1 MKVFLTNIPAFYK
14 NNLFNRI
21 AEKEELMVL
30 FTGLVTDGSIRN
42 KDFFKGDM
50 KYHYKWLKGNQL
62 SMTLQFLKYILTHK
76 YDEVILMG
84 WETLV
89 PWPAIFFAPK
99 RKRAAQVES
108 SIYESH
114 TNGWRAWIKR
124 IFFSRLSKCY
134 CSGKGQVELTRA
146 LHFHG
151 KNIITKGVGVFNYI
165 SQPPY
170 QERKEVKNFIFV
182 GRLSEEKN
190 LEFLIRQFNRH
201 SELHLDIIGDGPQK
215 EELEKIAT
223 QNVHILGAIDN
234 KQLPQYYQ
242 NADVFVLAS
251 ISETWGLVVEEALNN
266 GLPVMVS
273 DHVGCAPEIVNENNG
288 VVFKLSDDDFD
299 KKLKYISDIKRY
311 NDMRKKI
318 SEMDFEKI
326 ERRQVDCYL
335 SN

>member
-62 SMTLQFLKYILTHK
+62 SMTLQFLKYILTHN

-134 CSGKGQVELTRA
+134 CSGKGQAELTRA

-251 ISETWGLVVEEALNN
+251 ISESWGLVVEEALNN

>member
-1 MKVFLTNIPAFYK
+1 MKIFLTNIPSFYK
-14 NNLFNRI
+14 INLFNKI

-42 KDFFKGDM
+42 KDFFKGD
-50 KYHYKWLKGNQL
+50 KKFHYKWLKGSQL
-62 SMTLQFLKYILTHK
+62 TMTWQFLKYIISHH

-99 RKRAAQVES
+99 KKRAAQVES

-114 TNGWRAWIKR
+114 TTGWRAWIKR

-134 CSGKGQVELTRA
+134 CSGKAQADLTKA

-151 KNIITKGVGVFNYI
+151 KNVITKGVGVFNYI
-165 SQPPY
+165 AQPPY
-170 QERKEVKNFIFV
+170 VERKEVKNFIFV

-190 LEFLIRQFNRH
+190 LKFLIRQFNSH
-201 SELHLDIIGDGPQK
+201 PELHLDIIGDGLQK
-215 EELEKIAT
+215 KELEDIAKE
-223 QNVHILGAIDN
+223 NIHIWGAIDN
-234 KQLPQYYQ
+234 KLLPKYYQ
-242 NADVFVLAS
+242 HSDIFVLPS
-251 ISETWGLVVEEALNN
+251 LSEPWGLVIEEALNN

-288 VVFKLSDDDFD
+288 VVFKLTDEDFEE
-299 KKLKYISDIKRY
+299 KLNFISDIKRY
-311 NDMRKKI
+311 NAMRKNI
-318 SEMDFEKI
+318 SELDFEKI
-326 ERRQVDCYL
+326 EQQQVNCYL
-335 SN
+335 G